1 MIRRIVYDF
10 QSGPAVCR
18 PWLRLTFSISLAL
31 ALFLALV
38 LLMAGAN
45 PQANAAMAN
54 LRPGSPIITLAKSV
68 GPAQVASGQSL
79 FYTLTVTNISPVSS
93 TVSLFVTDT
102 VPANTTFI
110 SANFVSGSGGVEMPS
125 IGGTGVIT
133 WTPNVQLAPSST
145 LRVRLEV
152 QVALGLRDGTIVVN
166 DEYGASEAQADG
178 VTGQPVTATVVAPA
192 LAIAKQADRSQVCD
206 ASQINYTL
214 RVTNT
219 GHLASSGLLT
229 ITDRLPAGTIFGG
242 ASPSATFDAASG
254 WLTWT
259 LAGPLAQAQAVG
271 VNFWVTNPLTTPFGT
286 SLVNAAYSATA
297 SDVPDVAAG
306 ALVTVTAINVRAGF
320 TATAHAFTDLPV
332 TLFNTSTGSVS
343 YYLWDFG
350 DGSLF
355 DTRLN
360 PTHTYTRE
368 GNFTVT
374 LTANG
379 PCGVSVA
386 QRPITVTSIIV
397 ALVKSVT
404 PERVT
409 PGGTLLYVLTL
420 SNTSATHNTAS
431 LVVADAVPIHTG
443 FESAGFIAPA
453 FGNIS
458 VPSVGG
464 QGIITWTPGAQ
475 LAPGDSLQLALRV
488 KAAPTLPA
496 ETIITNNAYAVFEAR
511 SEIIT
516 GNPVTA
522 MVVMPSS
529 IALNVVPTSLPVT
542 GTAMFTATVYDKS
555 GFPVTGE
562 WVSFTTP
569 DSLGVGAIVPSFAAT
584 GPGGRVTG
592 VISSTQPGVKR
603 VVAATGSLSATT
615 FVMFTVGPGEPYTV
629 ALRIDP
635 ASPWITETARLTAT
649 VMRQDG
655 QPLQGITVTFSSP
668 DAFGID
674 HGSAIMPLSGNT
686 DANGQVTVTL
696 TSLVFGDKRI
706 IATVPNG
713 VASMLTVNWR
723 TIHYLFLPIARL
735 DYAPPLESYTMDR

>member
-10 QSGPAVCR
+10 QSGPVVYR
-18 PWLRLTFSISLAL
+18 PWLRLTFSISSAL

-38 LLMAGAN
+38 FLMAGAN

-54 LRPGSPIITLAKSV
+54 LQLGSPAITLAKTV
-68 GPAQVASGQSL
+68 GPAHVASGQSL

-93 TVSLFVTDT
+93 TVSLFVSDT
-102 VPANTTFI
+102 MPANTTFI
-110 SANFVSGSGGVEMPS
+110 NANFVSGGGTVEMPS
-125 IGGTGVIT
+125 IGGTGIIT

-152 QVALGLRDGTIVVN
+152 QVAQGLRDGTVLVN
-166 DEYGASEAQADG
+166 DVYGASEAQAGG
-178 VTGQPVTATVVAPA
+178 VMGQPVTATVVAPA

-206 ASQINYTL
+206 ANQINYTL
-214 RVTNT
+214 VVTNT
-219 GHLASSGLLT
+219 GHLASSGPLT
-229 ITDRLPAGTIFGG
+229 VTDRLPAGTIFGG

-259 LAGPLAQAQAVG
+259 LAGPLAPAQAVG
-271 VNFWVTNPLTTPFGT
+271 VNFSVTNPLTTPFGT
-286 SLVNAAYSATA
+286 SLVNKAYSATA

-306 ALVTVTAINVRAGF
+306 APVTVTAINVRAGF

-368 GNFTVT
+368 GNYTVT

-379 PCGVSVA
+379 PCGVSIA

-397 ALVKSVT
+397 VIVKSVT

-409 PGGTLLYVLTL
+409 PGGTLLYVLTI
-420 SNTSATHNTAS
+420 SNTSAIHSTAS
-431 LVVADAVPIHTG
+431 LVVTDAIPINTG
-443 FESAGFIAPA
+443 FESAGFVAPA
-453 FGNIS
+453 FGSIS
-458 VPSVGG
+458 VPPVGG
-464 QGIITWTPGAQ
+464 PGIITWTPGAQ
-475 LAPGDSLQLALRV
+475 LAPGGWLQLALRV

-496 ETIITNNAYAVFEAR
+496 ETILTNDTYAVFETR
-511 SEIIT
+511 SEIIA
-516 GNPVTA
+516 GKPVTA
-522 MVVMPSS
+522 MVVVPSS
-529 IALNVVPTSLPVT
+529 IGLSAAPASLPVT
-542 GTAMFTATVYDKS
+542 RTAILTATVYDNN
-555 GFPVTGE
+555 GLPVTGE
-562 WVSFTTP
+562 PVSFTTP
-569 DSLGVGAIVPSFAAT
+569 DGLGTGAIAPSYATT
-584 GPGGRVTG
+584 GPGGRVTA

-615 FVMFTVGPGEPYTV
+615 SVMFTVGPGEPYTV
-629 ALRIDP
+629 ALTVDP
-635 ASPWITETARLTAT
+635 ASPWITETAHLTAT

-668 DAFGID
+668 DSFGID
-674 HGSAIMPLSGNT
+674 HGSAILPLSSTT
-686 DANGQVTVTL
+686 DANGQVTVAL
-696 TSLVFGDKRI
+696 TSSVFGDKRI

-723 TIHYLFLPIARL
+723 TIHYLFLPVVLL
-735 DYAPPLESYTMDR
+735 DYAPPLESYATGR

>member
-1 MIRRIVYDF
+1 MIRRIVYGF
-10 QSGPAVCR
+10 RGGLVVCR

-31 ALFLALV
+31 ALSVALV

-54 LRPGSPIITLAKSV
+54 LQPGSPIITLAKSI
-68 GPAQVASGQSL
+68 GPAHVASGQSL

-102 VPANTTFI
+102 IPANTTFLN
-110 SANFVSGSGGVEMPS
+110 ANFVSGDGTVEMPF
-125 IGGTGVIT
+125 IGGTGIIT

-152 QVALGLRDGTIVVN
+152 QVALGLRDGTILVN
-166 DEYGASEAQADG
+166 DVYGASEAQAGG
-178 VTGQPVTATVVAPA
+178 VMGQPVTATVVAPA

-214 RVTNT
+214 LVTNT
-219 GHLASSGLLT
+219 GHLASSGPLT
-229 ITDRLPAGTIFGG
+229 VTDRLPAGTIFGG

-259 LAGPLAQAQAVG
+259 LAGPLAPAQAAG
-271 VNFWVTNPLTTPFGT
+271 VNFSVTNPLTTPFGT
-286 SLVNAAYSATA
+286 SLVNEAYSAAA
-297 SDVPDVAAG
+297 SDVPDVTSG
-306 ALVTVTAINVRAGF
+306 APVTVTAINVRAGF
-320 TATAHAFTDLPV
+320 TAAAHAFTDLPV

-360 PTHTYTRE
+360 PTHIYTRE
-368 GNFTVT
+368 GIFTVT

-397 ALVKSVT
+397 AIAKSVT

-409 PGGTLLYVLTL
+409 PGGTLLYVLTI
-420 SNTSATHNTAS
+420 SNTSATHSTAS
-431 LVVADAVPIHTG
+431 LVMTDAVPINTG
-443 FESAGFIAPA
+443 FESAGFVAPA

-458 VPSVGG
+458 VPSVGE

-475 LAPGDSLQLALRV
+475 LAPGGSLQLALRV

-496 ETIITNNAYAVFEAR
+496 ETIITNNAYAVFESR

-522 MVVMPSS
+522 MVVVPSS

-542 GTAMFTATVYDKS
+542 GTAMFTATVYDTS

-569 DSLGVGAIVPSFAAT
+569 DSLGVGAIVPSYAAT

-592 VISSTQPGVKR
+592 MISSTLPGVKR
-603 VVAATGSLSATT
+603 VVAATSSLSATAS
-615 FVMFTVGPGEPYTV
+615 VMFTVGPGEPYTV
-629 ALRIDP
+629 ALSIDL
-635 ASPWITETARLTAT
+635 ASPWITETAHLTAT

-668 DAFGID
+668 DSLGLD
-674 HGSAIMPLSGNT
+674 HGFAIVPPSGTT
-686 DANGQVTVTL
+686 DANGQVTVAL

-706 IATVPNG
+706 IARVPNG
-713 VASMLTVNWR
+713 VANMLRINWR
-723 TIHYLFLPIARL
+723 TMHYLFSPVVLL
-735 DYAPPLESYTMDR
+735 DYAPPLESYARDR